1 MFITIIIPIINHYTL
16 FTCLFNHDA
25 SIWRRQAVAE
35 LQMAR
40 RMLAEQAK
48 VS

>member
-1 MFITIIIPIINHYTL
+1 MDSNFCSTTANDWSL
-16 FTCLFNHDA
+16 D
-25 SIWRRQAVAE
+25 QAVAE

-48 VS
+48 VGMGLASAYDEGKT